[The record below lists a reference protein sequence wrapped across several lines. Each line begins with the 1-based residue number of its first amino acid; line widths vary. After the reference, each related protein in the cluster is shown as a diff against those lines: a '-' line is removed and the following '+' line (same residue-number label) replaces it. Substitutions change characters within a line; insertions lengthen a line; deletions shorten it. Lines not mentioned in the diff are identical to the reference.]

1 MRSAGKEIVMF
12 WNFVERVVCV
22 IGVLLFGWLGIL
34 IAFLVLIDSK
44 GRIFFTDIRLGKN
57 EQPITVLKFRTMH
70 NNVSDEDQQLLKR
83 SREWQE
89 YRKCHHDPRITKI
102 GKYLRKFSL
111 DELPQIFNVIYGNM
125 SLVGPRPI
133 SAEENKLYGKYAK
146 LIHSVKPGITG
157 LWQVS
162 GRNLL
167 TYRRRVAINVYYVK
181 NKSLKLDLWILYKTI
196 GAVISGRGAW

>member
-1 MRSAGKEIVMF
+1 MF
-12 WNFVERVVCV
+12 LNFVERVICV

-34 IAFLVLIDSK
+34 IAFLVFIDSK
-44 GRIFFTDIRLGKN
+44 GRILFTDIRLGQNKR
-57 EQPITVLKFRTMH
+57 PIAVLKFRTMH
-70 NNVSDEDQQLLKR
+70 NNVSDEEQQILKQ

-89 YRKCHHDPRITKI
+89 YRKCHCDPRITKI
-102 GKYLRKFSL
+102 GKFLRRFSL

-133 SAEENKLYGKYAK
+133 SHEENKLYGKYAN

-167 TYRRRVAINVYYVK
+167 TYKRRVAINVYYVK
-181 NKSLKLDLWILYKTI
+181 HKSLRLDFWILYKTI

>member
-1 MRSAGKEIVMF
+1 MF
-12 WNFVERVVCV
+12 LNFVERVICV

-34 IAFLVLIDSK
+34 IAFLVFIDSK
-44 GRIFFTDIRLGKN
+44 GRILFTDIRLGQNKR
-57 EQPITVLKFRTMH
+57 PIAVLKFRTMH
-70 NNVSDEDQQLLKR
+70 NNVSDEEQQILKQ

-89 YRKCHHDPRITKI
+89 YRKCHCDPRITKI
-102 GKYLRKFSL
+102 GKYLRRFSL

-133 SAEENKLYGKYAK
+133 SHEENKLYGKYAN

-167 TYRRRVAINVYYVK
+167 TYKRRVAINVYYVK
-181 NKSLKLDLWILYKTI
+181 HKSLRLDFWILYKTI

>member
-1 MRSAGKEIVMF
+1 MMF
-12 WNFVERVVCV
+12 LNFVERVICV

-34 IAFLVLIDSK
+34 IAFLVFIDSK
-44 GRIFFTDIRLGKN
+44 GRILFTDIRLGQN
-57 EQPITVLKFRTMH
+57 ERPIAVLKFRTMH
-70 NNVSDEDQQLLKR
+70 NNVSDEEQQILKQ

-89 YRKCHHDPRITKI
+89 YRKCHCDPRITKI
-102 GKYLRKFSL
+102 GKYLRRFSL

-133 SAEENKLYGKYAK
+133 SHEENKLYGKYAN

-167 TYRRRVAINVYYVK
+167 TYKRRVAINVYYVK
-181 NKSLKLDLWILYKTI
+181 HKSLRLDFWILYKTI

>member
-1 MRSAGKEIVMF
+1 MF
-12 WNFVERVVCV
+12 WSFIERSICV
-22 IGVLLFGWLGIL
+22 IGVLLFGWLGII
-34 IAFLVLIDSK
+34 IALLVFVDSK

-57 EQPITVLKFRTMH
+57 ERPIKVLKFRTMH
-70 NNVSDEDQQLLKR
+70 DNVSNEELQMLKQ
-83 SREWQE
+83 SSEWQK
-89 YRKCHHDPRITKI
+89 YKKFRFDPRITRI
-102 GKYLRKFSL
+102 GKYLRRFSL
-111 DELPQIFNVIYGNM
+111 DELPQILNVIYGTM

-133 SAEENKLYGKYAK
+133 LDEENKLYGKYAG

-181 NKSLKLDLWILYKTI
+181 HKSLKLDLWILYKTI
-196 GAVISGRGAW
+196 GAVISARGAW